1 MRYRSFAVANA
12 VGGIAWALIVV
23 LLGYPAG
30 ASFTHIQALLGRVSL
45 AITSSDGHHR
55 PCDVDRVAAPR
66 TQRAA
71 ATREPQPY
79 GAPGGLSHRQPHE
92 RARVRADP
100 DATEVR

>member
-71 ATREPQPY
+71 ATREPSPTGHQADYPTASPTN
-79 GAPGGLSHRQPHE
+79 GHE
-92 RARVRADP
+92 SAQTR
-100 DATEVR
+100 TLLK